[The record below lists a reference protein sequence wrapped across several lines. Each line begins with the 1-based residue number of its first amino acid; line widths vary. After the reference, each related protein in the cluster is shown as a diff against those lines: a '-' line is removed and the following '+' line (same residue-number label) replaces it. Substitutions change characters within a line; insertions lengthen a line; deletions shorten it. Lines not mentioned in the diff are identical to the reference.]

1 MTNNF
6 QVPELSSVAE
16 NYLLCLYTLQEEG
29 LEPNFKNLSARLRN
43 LPEGERLGTSTS
55 SVAGMLRRMAKE
67 GLVDI
72 TSNKE
77 VLLTNTGSANAKDM
91 VRRHR
96 IAERMVVDLIGVPL
110 HRAHIEAHRLEHAMS
125 SELLETVTQKLG
137 NPTTCPFG
145 GLIPGHEPPR
155 NYESRIPLNTGVEN
169 VQYLICRVPEEDTV
183 LLEYLVDNE
192 ILPDNTVSLVENA
205 SYRGIIVIQNSSGTL
220 VPLGTDVAT
229 RIIIATS
236 TLEGET

>member
-91 VRRHR
+91 LRRHR
-96 IAERMVVDLIGVPL
+96 IAE
-110 HRAHIEAHRLEHAMS
+110 
-125 SELLETVTQKLG
+125 
-137 NPTTCPFG
+137 
-145 GLIPGHEPPR
+145 
-155 NYESRIPLNTGVEN
+155 
-169 VQYLICRVPEEDTV
+169 
-183 LLEYLVDNE
+183 
-192 ILPDNTVSLVENA
+192 
-205 SYRGIIVIQNSSGTL
+205 
-220 VPLGTDVAT
+220 
-229 RIIIATS
+229 
-236 TLEGET
+236 